1 MSATTPAEANEAQEL
16 IDRALKLPPAEQERI
31 LLALLHAVA
40 SPPGR
45 PSSDRVYW
53 KAELA
58 RRIADI
64 ESGAVKTVTPEEM
77 HANIRKAL
85 EESRKS

>member
-1 MSATTPAEANEAQEL
+1 MSTTTPEAEAQEL
-16 IDRALKLPPAEQERI
+16 IDRALKLPSTEQERI

-45 PSSDRVYW
+45 PSSDREYW

-58 RRIADI
+58 RRIADV
-64 ESGAVKTVTPEEM
+64 ESGAVKPITPEEM

-85 EESRKS
+85 EESRES